1 MSFKYTSIGKG
12 PSSRRLYGPRV
23 DTVHEDQY
31 GRVHKSW
38 TQPEIGIEYGEIEL
52 LVDVEA
58 LIHDIGFRAMMSK
71 SGESKLKGGA
81 VVARVIKRRQER
93 KP

>member
-12 PSSRRLYGPRV
+12 HSSRRLYGPRV
-23 DTVHEDQY
+23 ETVHEDQY
-31 GRVHKSW
+31 GGHKSW

-58 LIHDIGFRAMMSK
+58 LIHEIGFRAMMSK

-81 VVARVIKRRQER
+81 VLARVIKRRKEM